1 MLKTLVMQK
10 RRWVENFENHD
21 IASCVLLKVKQL
33 CQPILSEGPGS
44 VFEDALY
51 WLAVQ
56 VLSYDF
62 KLDLGKI

>member
-1 MLKTLVMQK
+1 MMQK

>member
-1 MLKTLVMQK
+1 M
-10 RRWVENFENHD
+10 ENFENHD
-21 IASCVLLKVKQL
+21 IASSCVLLKVKQL

-62 KLDLGKI
+62 KRNF

>member
-1 MLKTLVMQK
+1 M
-10 RRWVENFENHD
+10 ENFENHD

>member
-1 MLKTLVMQK
+1 MLTTLMMQK
-10 RRWVENFENHD
+10 RRWVDNFENHD
-21 IASCVLLKVKQL
+21 IASSCVLLKVKQL
-33 CQPILSEGPGS
+33 CRPILSEGPGS

-62 KLDLGKI
+62 KRNF